1 MDFKLFFEQI
11 KKFYINLSKQQ
22 KIILFSSIGVLFAG
36 VLFILIESN
45 KVTYAPLF
53 TNLNAKDASDI
64 VTYLNQH
71 GIKYKLE
78 QSGSVI
84 EVPKDEVYSLRLDL
98 VASGLPKHGVVGF
111 EIFNKQ
117 SFGTTPFVENVNY
130 IRALEGELTRTI
142 ENINEVKS
150 AKVNIAI
157 PKPTI
162 FTEQQQSPTA
172 SIVLN
177 LYRPITRSQVLSI
190 QKLVA
195 AAVPGLSYKDVT
207 IVDSEG
213 NLLSVNESNEQLLTA
228 NEVKYKQLIEQQYK
242 QRIQSMLLPILGKDK
257 FVVSVDVNLDL
268 SKVKKKSVTY
278 DPNSVV
284 VSEEDEESTS
294 ATPTTKGVPGVVSNI
309 GNNSRQNTPVSKSSK
324 SKTVTNYDVG
334 STETVT
340 EEPLIKIKN
349 VSVAVVVDGIYK
361 PTKNKKGK
369 VIGYK
374 FEPLP
379 KTTLNNIQQA
389 VMGAVGYSKDRGDR
403 VTVTCMK
410 FASLA
415 TNEGGGGGVLNGG
428 SMVINFASYYKYALI
443 ALLLAIFY
451 FLFLRKFIKNV
462 VTITTG
468 KAGEEE
474 SGKKTEGEGGSKALE
489 EESVKGKTVREI
501 EEEIASKLD
510 EEEVVD
516 EEKIRSSMME
526 DKIREAASSNPEE
539 VANLIKTIL
548 LSKPKG

>member
-1 MDFKLFFEQI
+1 MDFKLFVEQI
-11 KKFYINLSKQQ
+11 KKFYTNLSKQQ

-36 VLFILIESN
+36 VLFILIESS

-78 QSGSVI
+78 QGGSVI

-150 AKVNIAI
+150 AKINIAI

-162 FTEQQQSPTA
+162 FTEQQQPSTA

-195 AAVPGLSYKDVT
+195 SAVPGLSYKDVT
-207 IVDSEG
+207 IVDSDG
-213 NLLSVNESNEQLLTA
+213 NLLSANESDEQLLTA
-228 NEVKYKQLIEQQYK
+228 NEIKYKQLIEQQYK

-257 FVVSVDVNLDL
+257 FVVSVDVSLDL
-268 SKVKKKSVTY
+268 SKVKKKSVAY

-294 ATPTTKGVPGVVSNI
+294 TTPTTQGVPGVVSNV
-309 GNNSRQNTPVSKSSK
+309 GNNSQQNTSASKSSK

-340 EEPLIKIKN
+340 EEPLIKIKK
-349 VSVAVVVDGIYK
+349 VSVAVVVDGLYK

-369 VIGYK
+369 VVGYK
-374 FEPLP
+374 FEPLD
-379 KTTLNNIQQA
+379 KATLNDIQQA
-389 VMGAVGYSKDRGDR
+389 VMSAVGYSKDRGDK
-403 VTVTCMK
+403 VTVTCMR
-410 FASLA
+410 FASLGM
-415 TNEGGGGGVLNGG
+415 NEGSGGSMLNGG
-428 SMVINFASYYKYALI
+428 SMVVNFADYYKYALI

-462 VTITTG
+462 ITVTTG
-468 KAGEEE
+468 KAEE
-474 SGKKTEGEGGSKALE
+474 KKSKAEAEGLGEGEALE
-489 EESVKGKTVREI
+489 EEAVKGKTVKEI
-501 EEEIASKLD
+501 EEEIASKLE

-539 VANLIKTIL
+539 IANLIKTIL
-548 LSKPKG
+548 LSKSKG

>member
-1 MDFKLFFEQI
+1 MDFKLFIDQV
-11 KKFYINLSKQQ
+11 KKFYNNLSKQQ

-36 VLFILIESN
+36 LLFILIESSQ
-45 KVTYAPLF
+45 VTYAPLF

-78 QSGSVI
+78 QGGTVI
-84 EVPKDEVYSLRLDL
+84 EVPKDQVYSLRLDL
-98 VASGLPKHGVVGF
+98 VAAGLPKHGVVGF

-117 SFGTTPFVENVNY
+117 SFGTTPFVENINY

-157 PKPTI
+157 PKPTV
-162 FTEQQQSPTA
+162 FTEQQQPPTA
-172 SIVLN
+172 SIVLD
-177 LYRPITRSQVLSI
+177 LYRPLTRDQILAI

-207 IVDSEG
+207 IVDSDG
-213 NLLSVNESNEQLLTA
+213 NLLSVNEPNTQLLTA
-228 NEVKYKQLIEQQYK
+228 NEIKYKQLIEQQYT
-242 QRIQSMLLPILGKDK
+242 QRIKNMLLPILGKDK
-257 FVVSVDVNLDL
+257 FVVSVDVDLDL
-268 SKVKKKSVTY
+268 SKVKKKSIVY

-294 ATPTTKGVPGVVSNI
+294 TTPAPKGVPGVVSNV
-309 GNNSRQNTPVSKSSK
+309 GANKNGQTAVSKSSK
-324 SKTVTNYDVG
+324 SKTITNYDVG
-334 STETVT
+334 KTETVT
-340 EEPLIKIKN
+340 EEPLIKIKR

-361 PTKNKKGK
+361 PIKNKKGK
-369 VIGYK
+369 VTGYK

-379 KTTLNNIQQA
+379 QSTINDIQQA
-389 VMGAVGYSKDRGDR
+389 VMSAIGYSKDRGDK
-403 VTVTCMK
+403 VSVTCMR
-410 FASLA
+410 FASLGPS
-415 TNEGGGGGVLNGG
+415 ELSGGGVLNGG
-428 SMVINFASYYKYALI
+428 NVVINIASYYKYALI

-462 VTITTG
+462 ITVTTG
-468 KAGEEE
+468 KVEEEKAEAEAKAKAEGEE
-474 SGKKTEGEGGSKALE
+474 LE
-489 EESVKGKTVREI
+489 EEKVKGRTIKEI
-501 EEEIASKLD
+501 EEEIASKLE

-526 DKIREAASSNPEE
+526 DKIREAAQENPEE
-539 VANLIKTIL
+539 VANLIKTL
-548 LSKPKG
+548 LMAKPKG